1 MRAIDIIDALTR
13 MGSTENTGLVETP
26 ENSEE
31 MQDWLRTWF
40 GEYVSLDRELKPGAR
55 YVYSYVDRLWTPR
68 CESRED
74 CILEIRDYSEEVYF
88 YEVE

>member
-1 MRAIDIIDALTR
+1 MKAIDIIDALTR
-13 MGSTENTGLVETP
+13 MGNAENTGLVETP
-26 ENSEE
+26 ENAEE

-40 GEYVSLDRELKPGAR
+40 CECESLDRELKPGTK

-68 CESRED
+68 GRARED
-74 CILEIRDYSEEVYF
+74 CIMEIRDYSEEVYF